1 MGAATRIKSSLYVKM
16 SNVEAAFKNL
26 HQDLLDGCKI
36 GDQKSQFQV
45 YKLYYKAMY
54 NTTLRIVNDT
64 MEAEDI
70 MQESFLSAFEKI
82 DTYSGTVSFGA
93 WLKKIVINRSLDTL
107 NKRKAVFEDIDSHV
121 GIRDDSGDDSAR
133 NEEIDVR
140 VEKVKEAIEKLP
152 DGYRVILSLYLLEGY
167 DHDEIAEIL
176 SINSSTSRSQL
187 SRAKQKLIGELKGK
201 ENFIRYEKYRRNN
214 QEQ

>member
-1 MGAATRIKSSLYVKM
+1 MGAATQIKPSLYIKM
-16 SNVEAAFKNL
+16 ANVEAAFKNI
-26 HQDLLDGCKI
+26 HQDLIDGCKT
-36 GDQKSQFQV
+36 GDQKAQFQI

-54 NTTLRIVNDT
+54 NTSLRIVSDS

-93 WLKKIVINRSLDTL
+93 WLKKIVVNRSLDAL
-107 NKRKAVFEDIDSHV
+107 SRRKAIFEDIDSHV
-121 GIRDDSGDDSAR
+121 GIKDDSGDEAAR
-133 NEEIDVR
+133 TEELDVR
-140 VEKVKEAIEKLP
+140 IEEVKEAIESLP
-152 DGYRVILSLYLLEGY
+152 DGYRIILSLYLLEGY

-187 SRAKQKLIGELKGK
+187 SRAKQKLISELKRK
-201 ENFIRYEKYRRNN
+201 
-214 QEQ
+214 

>member
-1 MGAATRIKSSLYVKM
+1 MTS
-16 SNVEAAFKNL
+16 VEAAFRNI
-26 HQDLLDGCKI
+26 HQDLIDGCKT
-36 GDQKSQFQV
+36 GDQKAQFQI

-54 NTTLRIVNDT
+54 NTSLRIVNDT

-93 WLKKIVINRSLDTL
+93 WLKKIVINRSLDIL
-107 NKRKAVFEDIDSHV
+107 NRRKAVFEDIETHA
-121 GIRDDSGDDSAR
+121 GIRDESG
-133 NEEIDVR
+133 EETAKQEELDIR
-140 VEKVKEAIEKLP
+140 IEEVKEAIENLP

-176 SINSSTSRSQL
+176 GITSSTSRSQL
-187 SRAKQKLIGELKGK
+187 SRAKQKLINELRGK
-201 ENFIRYEKYRRNN
+201 
-214 QEQ
+214 